1 MRTLRLCLLSALVIC
16 SSTKAFGQYLYY
28 FTFRGV
34 CSQVNSSGAIS
45 TTSISDK
52 TLLRDISL
60 AGGVTDL
67 RSVALVYHI
76 GGNGL
81 GDTVDIVNSATGKPL
96 DTVFGLYFGESFG
109 RQAITNTNG
118 KVVRRLDYVYTKQND
133 HSLGSALITKS
144 TITDKK
150 GTNHVV
156 IQGQIQYVVEST
168 ASEPAKIC
176 SGTFTATKPLVPT
189 QSP

>member
-1 MRTLRLCLLSALVIC
+1 MRTLRLCLLSALAIC
-16 SSTKAFGQYLYY
+16 SSTTVFAQYEYY

-34 CSQVNSSGAIS
+34 CSQVSSSGNIS

-52 TLLRDISL
+52 TLLKDIAQ
-60 AGGVTDL
+60 AGGITDL

-81 GDTVDIVNSATGKPL
+81 GDTVDVVNSANGQAL
-96 DTVFGLYFGESFG
+96 DTVFGFYFGEAFG
-109 RQAITNTNG
+109 RQAVTNANG
-118 KVVRRLDYVYTKQND
+118 NVVRRLDYIYTKQND
-133 HSLGSALITKS
+133 HSLGSALVTKS
-144 TITDKK
+144 TVTDKK

-168 ASEPAKIC
+168 ASQPAKIC
-176 SGTFTATKPLVPT
+176 SGTFTATKLFVPT
-189 QSP
+189 Q